1 MVTLCTV
8 MMGLNYADKGILGFA
23 AQPIM
28 RDFKLSPVE
37 FGYLGSSFFLLFA
50 VSGIV
55 LGFLLMTAMA
65 IGWALCLLPA
75 AGQVGFVGLMA
86 TRILLG
92 ATQGPATAPPIIF
105 FSSGSL
111 RRTAP
116 FLPDWCTSESQEQSS
131 CRPRRRPACGRRSNC
146 PACRPLR

>member
-1 MVTLCTV
+1 MVALCAI

-28 RDFKLSPVE
+28 QDLKLSPVE

-55 LGFLLMTAMA
+55 LGFLSDRWPSKHVMTVMA
-65 IGWALCLLPA
+65 VGWAMCLLPVA
-75 AGQVGFVGLMA
+75 APIGFAGLLT

-92 ATQGPATAPPIIF
+92 ATK
-105 FSSGSL
+105 
-111 RRTAP
+111 
-116 FLPDWCTSESQEQSS
+116 D
-131 CRPRRRPACGRRSNC
+131 RRPG
-146 PACRPLR
+146 

>member
-1 MVTLCTV
+1 MVTLCAV
-8 MMGLNYADKGILGFA
+8 MMGLNHADKGILGFA

-55 LGFLLMTAMA
+55 LGFLADRWPSKHVMTAMA

-75 AGQVGFVGLMA
+75 AGPGRLRGTHGDPHSPRGHA
-86 TRILLG
+86 GTRKITPG
-92 ATQGPATAPPIIF
+92 
-105 FSSGSL
+105 
-111 RRTAP
+111 
-116 FLPDWCTSESQEQSS
+116 D
-131 CRPRRRPACGRRSNC
+131 
-146 PACRPLR
+146 